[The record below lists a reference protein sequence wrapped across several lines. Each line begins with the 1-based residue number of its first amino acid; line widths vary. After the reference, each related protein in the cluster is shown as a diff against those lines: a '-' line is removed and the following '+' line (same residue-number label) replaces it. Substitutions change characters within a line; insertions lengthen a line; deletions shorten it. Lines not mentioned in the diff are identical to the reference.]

1 MTALAPLRTSAVLFN
16 ERDRPWRPTLTKIV
30 ATIGPATS
38 HPDVVQ
44 KLIENGATIF
54 RLNFSHGSF
63 EEHAIRLR
71 VVRDAASLMRVPVA
85 VLGDLCGPKIRVG
98 QAPEAGILLR
108 PGQDVIIRPDAER
121 CVDGPTPVLAASY
134 PNVATDVEPGHR
146 VLIDDG
152 RIRMLCVE
160 TSEVDGVR
168 QTLCRVTVGG
178 RVTTRKGINLPDS
191 TLKIASLTEHDW
203 RCVAWG
209 VEQGLDFFALSFV
222 RSADDV
228 RTLRRRL
235 DTVCTGETCGT
246 GLYASGFAPT
256 IPIIAKIETPQAV
269 DRIDEIIEASDGIMV
284 ARGDLGV
291 EMELARVPV
300 IQKQLVRAAH
310 ALSRPCIVATQML
323 ESMID
328 KPTATRA
335 EVSDVANAI
344 LDGADAVML
353 SAETAVG
360 RHPDLAVDTMRRVAE
375 ATEQSMRDNPDSM
388 LARRRL
394 RDPHRI
400 MPALAHGAWNM
411 ARDIGAK
418 LIVVWSQTGGMARH
432 LSQNGFRVPIL
443 AFTSDEKAARRM
455 CLLYGVFPLHT
466 TGAPEHRSDF
476 AAMADRIVLERGLAH
491 VGDPM
496 IYLAGKPLE
505 KPGVVNTVAI
515 RFAGEFAGAKNSP
528 LVD

>member
-1 MTALAPLRTSAVLFN
+1 MQTSAVLFN
-16 ERDRPWRPTLTKIV
+16 ERDRPWKPTLTKIV

-38 HPDVVQ
+38 HPDVIT

-54 RLNFSHGSF
+54 RMNFSHGSF
-63 EEHAIRLR
+63 DEHATRLAVIRE
-71 VVRDAASLMRVPVA
+71 AAARMQVPVA

-98 QAPEAGILLR
+98 KTPDAGIMLK
-108 PGQDVIIRPDAER
+108 PGQDVIIRPDAEE
-121 CVDGPTPVLAASY
+121 CIDGPTPVLAASY
-134 PNVATDVEPGHR
+134 PNVATDLKAGHR

-152 RIRMLCVE
+152 RVRMLCVE
-160 TSEVDGVR
+160 TSEDEADR
-168 QTLCRVTVGG
+168 HALCRVTVGG

-191 TLKIASLTEHDW
+191 TLRIASLTEHDW
-203 RCVAWG
+203 ACVAWG
-209 VEQGLDFFALSFV
+209 VERGLDFFALSFV
-222 RSADDV
+222 RDADDV
-228 RTLRRRL
+228 RTLRRRF
-235 DTVCTGETCGT
+235 DTVCTEEACGT

-256 IPIIAKIETPQAV
+256 IPIVAKIETPQAV
-269 DRIDEIIEASDGIMV
+269 DHIDEIIDASDGIMV

-291 EMELARVPV
+291 EMDLARVPV

-310 ALSRPCIVATQML
+310 ALGRPCIVATQML

-360 RHPDLAVDTMRRVAE
+360 RNPDLAVETMRRVAD
-375 ATEQSMRDNPDSM
+375 ATEQSIRENPDGM

-400 MPALAHGAWNM
+400 MPALAHGAWHM

-455 CLLYGVFPLHT
+455 CLLYGVFPLHCS
-466 TGAPEHRSDF
+466 GAPEHRSDF
-476 AAMADRIVLERGLAH
+476 AAMADKIVLERGLAQL
-491 VGDPM
+491 GDPM
-496 IYLAGKPLE
+496 VYLAGKPLE
-505 KPGVVNTVAI
+505 KPGAVNTVAI
-515 RFAGEFAGAKNSP
+515 RFAGEFAGTKNNP
-528 LVD
+528 IVD